1 MTLQGETS
9 SASAVLDAL
18 WAYEAAEGAIRLR
31 LRDSMLVCENDLL
44 ALEKLIEAQDRQ
56 VALTPTNITRE
67 LGISSASTTAMLDR
81 LQRSGYLRREPHPS
95 DRRKVFVTLGD
106 RPMEGLRRS
115 GSEVQ
120 HRVEDVIADMP
131 AGSASVLV
139 DFLSRMRL
147 AAEAA

>member
-31 LRDSMLVCENDLL
+31 LRDSMLVCENDLI
-44 ALEKLIEAQDRQ
+44 ALEKLIEAQDGD

-81 LQRSGYLRREPHPS
+81 LERSGYLRRQPHPS
-95 DRRKVFVTLGD
+95 DRRKVSVTLGD

-120 HRVEDVIADMP
+120 HRVEEVIADMP
-131 AGSASVLV
+131 PGSASVLV
-139 DFLSRMRL
+139 DFLSRMRV

>member
-1 MTLQGETS
+1 MTLQGETA

-18 WAYEAAEGAIRLR
+18 CAYEAAEGAIRLR
-31 LRDSMLVCENDLL
+31 LRDSMLVCENDML
-44 ALEKLIEAQDRQ
+44 ALEKLIEAQEREI
-56 VALTPTNITRE
+56 ALTPTNITRE

-81 LQRSGYLRREPHPS
+81 LERSGYLRREPHPS

>member
-1 MTLQGETS
+1 MTLQGETA

-31 LRDSMLVCENDLL
+31 LRDSMLVCENDML
-44 ALEKLIEAQDRQ
+44 ALEKLIEAQEREI
-56 VALTPTNITRE
+56 ALTPTNITRE

-81 LQRSGYLRREPHPS
+81 LERSGYLRREPHPS

>member
-1 MTLQGETS
+1 MTLQGETA

-31 LRDSMLVCENDLL
+31 LRDSMLVCENDML
-44 ALEKLIEAQDRQ
+44 ALEKLIEAQEREI
-56 VALTPTNITRE
+56 ALTPTNITRE

-81 LQRSGYLRREPHPS
+81 LERSGYLRREPHPF

>member
-1 MTLQGETS
+1 MTVQGETS
-9 SASAVLDAL
+9 SAAAVLDAL

-31 LRDSMLVCENDLL
+31 LRDAMLVCENDLV
-44 ALEKLIEAQDRQ
+44 ALEKLIDAQDHD

-81 LQRSGYLRREPHPS
+81 LERSGYLRREPHPS
-95 DRRKVFVTLGD
+95 DRRKVFISLGD
-106 RPMEGLRRS
+106 RPIESLRRS

-131 AGSASVLV
+131 AGSATVLI

>member
-1 MTLQGETS
+1 MAVQGETS

-31 LRDSMLVCENDLL
+31 LRDSMLVCENDLI
-44 ALEKLIEAQDRQ
+44 ALEKLIEAQDRDI
-56 VALTPTNITRE
+56 ALTPSNITQE

-81 LQRSGYLRREPHPS
+81 LERSGYLRRQPHPS

-106 RPMEGLRRS
+106 RPVERLRQS
-115 GSEVQ
+115 GSDVQ
-120 HRVEDVIADMP
+120 HRVEDVIAHMP
-131 AGSASVLV
+131 PGSAAVLV
-139 DFLSRMRL
+139 DFLSRMRV